1 MARNKSSGSK
11 AEKTGT
17 ASAAPGAEPAT
28 PYVVLARKYRPE
40 TFEDLIGQEAMVRTL
55 KNAFAA
61 DRIAQGYML
70 TGVRGVG
77 KTTTARILARAFNYS
92 KPGLPDQPTMEMDG
106 YGEHCLD
113 IIQSRHPDVVEM
125 DAASHTG
132 VDNIRELIESAH
144 YRPLLARY
152 KVFIIDEV
160 HMLSKGAFNALL
172 KTLEEPPAHVKFIF
186 ATTEVRKVPVTVLS
200 RCQRF
205 DLRRVD
211 VPELVRHFASIVER
225 EGMRA
230 EPEALTLIA
239 RAAEGSVRD
248 GLSMLDRA
256 IATGSGEVTSA
267 SVRAMLGLAD
277 RGRIFDLL
285 EEVVHGKAG
294 AAVAALGS
302 LVRDGAEPTQVLV
315 DLADAVHIATR
326 AKIAGEAGAG
336 EALSAE
342 EKRRAVALAG
352 AVSIPLLSRA
362 WQMLLKGLD
371 EAARA
376 PDPLAAAEMVL
387 IRMAHTADLPSPD
400 EIIRALGGRNGD
412 TPAAGRGAAESR
424 PQPAPAGP
432 FGAAPPAAS
441 PSAAQPPEAPGP
453 ESFIEVVELASRQRD
468 ARLKVHLEEHVS
480 LVRFEPGRIEVRLL
494 DGAPR
499 GLAGELAEKLTK
511 WTGRRWIVA
520 VSNEPGAPALGEERR
535 AREANELAGLKQ
547 HPALKA
553 VLDAFPSAEI
563 KAVRPLPAKRSDDS
577 ATG

>member
-1 MARNKSSGSK
+1 
-11 AEKTGT
+11 
-17 ASAAPGAEPAT
+17 
-28 PYVVLARKYRPE
+28 
-40 TFEDLIGQEAMVRTL
+40 
-55 KNAFAA
+55 
-61 DRIAQGYML
+61 
-70 TGVRGVG
+70 
-77 KTTTARILARAFNYS
+77 
-92 KPGLPDQPTMEMDG
+92 
-106 YGEHCLD
+106 
-113 IIQSRHPDVVEM
+113 
-125 DAASHTG
+125 
-132 VDNIRELIESAH
+132 
-144 YRPLLARY
+144 
-152 KVFIIDEV
+152 
-160 HMLSKGAFNALL
+160 
-172 KTLEEPPAHVKFIF
+172 
-186 ATTEVRKVPVTVLS
+186 
-200 RCQRF
+200 
-205 DLRRVD
+205 
-211 VPELVRHFASIVER
+211 
-225 EGMRA
+225 
-230 EPEALTLIA
+230 
-239 RAAEGSVRD
+239 
-248 GLSMLDRA
+248 MLDRA

-267 SVRAMLGLAD
+267 SVRAMLGFAD

-285 EEVVHGKAG
+285 EEVAHGRAG

-302 LVRDGAEPTQVLV
+302 LVRDGAEPTQVLA

-400 EIIRALGGRNGD
+400 EIIRALGGRNGGASV
-412 TPAAGRGAAESR
+412 PERGGTESR
-424 PQPAPAGP
+424 PQSAPAGP
-432 FGAAPPAAS
+432 VAAAPPEAS
-441 PSAAQPPEAPGP
+441 PSGAQPPEAGP
-453 ESFIEVVELASRQRD
+453 ETFVEVVELASRQRD

-511 WTGRRWIVA
+511 WTGRRWVVA

-535 AREANELAGLKQ
+535 EREANELAGLKQ

-563 KAVRPLPAKRSDDS
+563 KAVRPLPGGRNDDS